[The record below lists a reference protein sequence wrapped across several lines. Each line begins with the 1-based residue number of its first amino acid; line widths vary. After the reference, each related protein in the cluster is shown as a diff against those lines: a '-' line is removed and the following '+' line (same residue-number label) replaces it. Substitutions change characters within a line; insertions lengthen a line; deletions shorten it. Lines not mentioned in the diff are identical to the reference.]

1 MKEGATCQGQTEGA
15 GQSHQG
21 GHQGQVGG
29 RAPRDR
35 IPNSDKKEQENGFKI
50 KLFDMKEQER
60 VEEIALRPAIPGS
73 KCWKSRRV
81 SAGEQAGPSRSSIP
95 EPRGSA
101 RWSSLW

>member
-1 MKEGATCQGQTEGA
+1 MKEGDTCQGQTEGA

-35 IPNSDKKEQENGFKI
+35 IPNSDKKEQEN
-50 KLFDMKEQER
+50 R
-60 VEEIALRPAIPGS
+60 IAVWPATPGS
-73 KCWKSRRV
+73 KWWRSRGV

-101 RWSSLW
+101 RWSLWL